1 MKAADEMQSLP
12 RSGYRTQSEILAEI
26 LELSKE
32 MIFVTKIMYKSNLS
46 FQQLIVYT
54 KLLADNELITITEE
68 KHGKQTRRGAL
79 ITQKG
84 LKLLNLLN
92 KTAPFL
98 SK

>member
-1 MKAADEMQSLP
+1 MKAADQVQSLP
-12 RSGYRTQSEILAEI
+12 RSGYRSQSEILAEI

-32 MIFVTKIMYKSNLS
+32 MVFLTKVMYKCNLS
-46 FQQLIVYT
+46 FQQLIAYT
-54 KLLADNELITITEE
+54 KLLAENDLITIIEE

-79 ITQKG
+79 ITSKG
-84 LKLLNLLN
+84 LKLLDLLK